1 MRLRTIVISAATAL
15 GLSACGG
22 AGSKS
27 ASLPTPPSPI
37 VLSAYIS
44 DARVSVSPA
53 RIGAGP
59 VLLTVTNQGSRAAA
73 LVVSAAGRG
82 SALARTAPIN
92 PQGATQVKVDLGRG
106 TYTIALA
113 RSARST
119 DAQRARRFPVPGT
132 TLRVGRTRPSAGGQ
146 LLEP

>member
-1 MRLRTIVISAATAL
+1 MRISTIAIGAAIAL
-15 GLSACGG
+15 GVSGCGS

-37 VLSAYIS
+37 VLSAAIT
-44 DARVSVSPA
+44 DAHIQVSPA

-59 VLLTVTNQGSRAAA
+59 VLFTVSNQSSRAAS
-73 LVVSAAGRG
+73 LVISPAGHSG
-82 SALARTAPIN
+82 TLARTAPIN
-92 PQGATQVKVDLGRG
+92 PQGAIQVKVDLPRG

-113 RSARST
+113 PGGAT
-119 DAQRARRFPVPGT
+119 DAQRAPPHGVPGT
-132 TLRVGRTRPSAGGQ
+132 TLHVGAERTSAAGQ